1 MSVADKYP
9 RSKYIKKLIE
19 NYTRDVIDWGAK
31 YGRAKKQYG
40 DNARLDKPYPYSEE
54 AKQNLFDHFD
64 ALFREA
70 DKKDWADL
78 NGHMLWYFA
87 DNIKNAF
94 AKNMFEIFDYQIK
107 NYPLTDNAKVNFLE
121 LLFSKDKEN
130 NISQVALEKIA
141 DYNPTC
147 YQEITNRLFT
157 KASIYLDNPRRVK
170 KVGLIY
176 MVFEKYAKNIEV
188 VSDKVVLNCADLYF
202 KLANRLDK
210 PLSVKPLE
218 MLLTKEA
225 ETLYNNAVG
234 KEPYVNTRL
243 VKELFE
249 TYIEFVKK
257 NENIKPHLHFEMK
270 DFGGKLMEYYTH
282 DEVKD
287 LINVLNLPKLSKM
300 SKNYKDSIY
309 KVDSMREE
317 FEYLYNRAKK
327 YKTWKERVDIKSP
340 DFVANRN
347 NVLNYANNLFNDA
360 SKNQYDD
367 VKTDTLYQL
376 LLSNAKVRG
385 LDDPQVDIFGNVSR
399 KNTIDKKLVKDVA
412 AAYADFVE
420 HTDMEVGYLNPDFHK
435 NLTNM
440 FKDIVTKYDY
450 TPENVSELTETLA
463 KGARGD
469 RVFKSMAA
477 DVSSAYNSSKVVKTK
492 AGRSL

>member
-1 MSVADKYP
+1 
-9 RSKYIKKLIE
+9 
-19 NYTRDVIDWGAK
+19 
-31 YGRAKKQYG
+31 
-40 DNARLDKPYPYSEE
+40 
-54 AKQNLFDHFD
+54 
-64 ALFREA
+64 
-70 DKKDWADL
+70 
-78 NGHMLWYFA
+78 
-87 DNIKNAF
+87 
-94 AKNMFEIFDYQIK
+94 
-107 NYPLTDNAKVNFLE
+107 
-121 LLFSKDKEN
+121 
-130 NISQVALEKIA
+130 
-141 DYNPTC
+141 
-147 YQEITNRLFT
+147 
-157 KASIYLDNPRRVK
+157 
-170 KVGLIY
+170 
-176 MVFEKYAKNIEV
+176 
-188 VSDKVVLNCADLYF
+188 
-202 KLANRLDK
+202 
-210 PLSVKPLE
+210 
-218 MLLTKEA
+218 
-225 ETLYNNAVG
+225 
-234 KEPYVNTRL
+234 
-243 VKELFE
+243 
-249 TYIEFVKK
+249 
-257 NENIKPHLHFEMK
+257 
-270 DFGGKLMEYYTH
+270 
-282 DEVKD
+282 
-287 LINVLNLPKLSKM
+287 
-300 SKNYKDSIY
+300 
-309 KVDSMREE
+309 MREE